1 MKLKNCMLSLVVTVL
16 LLILFFVNYKK
27 GIIVTAFLVQPLTY
41 IGCGIGDISLYY
53 FAAAISV
60 LIVLI
65 SNMRKRI
72 ETYPKLLFIPTAMM
86 AISYLITNAVSNH
99 PNTILIL
106 GNILTQF
113 IFPIALWCILDSR
126 SWVWYAIKSI
136 VCISVVAIIVMI
148 LELIFQHNYFTDF
161 IQNNFVI
168 SDFVIDASTIRF
180 GLKRTNSI
188 FSYFSTFGTFC
199 CLSTFVVWIVIILK
213 LSTKK
218 IYTCLMFLLPVAAF
232 STGSRAV
239 FLAIFC
245 ILIGLF
251 TQKKIMQ
258 KRLFKFAF
266 CLCIL
271 LLPLIYSY
279 FSVVVD
285 SIINS
290 DTTNTVSGSS
300 SELRLLQWEIC
311 APYFMQSPIWGNGRM
326 YIWDE
331 VAPSNPMLLGAES
344 IWFSLLVDYGI
355 MGAITYIIMI
365 VGCILLVRQ
374 YNPRLIFMP
383 IGYFLILFLSPD
395 AGIQYNLLLTY
406 VVLSVKIYLYSQEK
420 SYKLALKQE
429 I

>member
-1 MKLKNCMLSLVVTVL
+1 MLSLVVTVL

-168 SDFVIDASTIRF
+168 SDFASTIRF

-258 KRLFKFAF
+258 KSFFKFVF
-266 CLCIL
+266 ILCIL

-279 FSVVVD
+279 FSAVVD